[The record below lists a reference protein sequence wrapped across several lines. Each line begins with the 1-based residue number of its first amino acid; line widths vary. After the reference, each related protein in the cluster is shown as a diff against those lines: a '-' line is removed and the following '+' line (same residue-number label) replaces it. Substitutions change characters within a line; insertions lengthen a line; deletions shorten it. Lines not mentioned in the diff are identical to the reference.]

1 MRRVIGPLEFIG
13 LVIAVAASTVCLVY
27 WTAVGI
33 QILRTRRLIP
43 TARAGLRL
51 PADSAA
57 RVCVIVPAH
66 NEGACIGD
74 LARSLI
80 AQDQPNLSC
89 VFVLDRCTDDTR
101 SVIERTWANADR
113 PGGPPSLEIIEID
126 SCPPDWSGKSH
137 ALWRAV
143 NQSRAAQAGDLLLF
157 VDADTW
163 LDHGLVRATVALLR
177 QRRSRMLSLLST
189 LTHDRWFEVVVQP
202 AASME
207 LMRQYPIIR
216 ANAGSTDRRRAFANG
231 QFILIERSAYME
243 LGGHESIRGEV
254 LEDVMLARRCQAA
267 GMPVS
272 LLLSDGLLRCRMYDS
287 FEAFTRGWRRIYS
300 ESANR
305 KPTRLRSQAARV
317 RLLGTVLPLLSL
329 AAFAAGIARL
339 DGPHPHLASLA
350 IWFGGLGSVAYGVA
364 VLLIYHTGRSPLWTA
379 PGFIVGCWITGGILR
394 HSAADLE
401 AGRPIN
407 WAGREYV
414 QTVRR

>member
-1 MRRVIGPLEFIG
+1 MIGLLEFIG
-13 LVIAVAASTVCLVY
+13 LVIAAAASAVCLIY
-27 WTAVGI
+27 WAAVGI

-57 RVCVIVPAH
+57 RVCVMVPAH

-101 SVIERTWANADR
+101 DVIERTWAAADR
-113 PGGPPSLEIIEID
+113 LGVSPALEIIEVD

-137 ALWRAV
+137 ALWQAV
-143 NQSRAAQAGDLLLF
+143 NQSRAAQASDLLLF
-157 VDADTW
+157 IDADTW
-163 LDHGLVRATVALLR
+163 LDHGLVRAAVALLR

-189 LTHDRWFEVVVQP
+189 LTHDRWFEVIVQP

-216 ANAGSTDRRRAFANG
+216 ANADSADRRRAFANG
-231 QFILIERSAYME
+231 QFILIERSAYAE

-254 LEDVMLARRCQAA
+254 LEDVLLARRCQSA

-287 FEAFTRGWRRIYS
+287 FEAFTRGWRRIYG

-305 KPTRLRSQAARV
+305 KPARLRSQAARV
-317 RLLGTVLPLLSL
+317 RLLGATLPLLSL
-329 AAFAAGIARL
+329 AAVAAGLARI

-350 IWFGGLGSVAYGVA
+350 LWLGGLGSAVYWLV
-364 VLLIYHTGRSPLWTA
+364 VLLIYRTGRSPLWTA

-401 AGRPIN
+401 AGRPII

-414 QTVRR
+414 RPVRH